1 MKASLPEVNQ
11 FTGNCLRMV
20 CKVSKQ
26 NCFEIKISQR
36 HDWETPSQS
45 YYDLLVTKNWK
56 HSLRNFLNALVDS
69 D

>member
-36 HDWETPSQS
+36 HDSETPSQS
-45 YYDLLVTKNWK
+45 CYDLLLTKNGGTG
-56 HSLRNFLNALVDS
+56 LEIF
-69 D
+69 